1 MLLPRK
7 IPSGVLIVIGLLQ
20 TFLVSCEQSQLR
32 ETEKLIAHASILAS
46 GDLSKGNALAP
57 YIGPGPPPKTRDHR
71 YIFLLYK
78 QPRTQADF
86 GTLAKE
92 SNNWDFKAFVNQHDL
107 ELIGVNFFISRNDD
121 N

>member
-1 MLLPRK
+1 MYHK
-7 IPSGVLIVIGLLQ
+7 TGS
-20 TFLVSCEQSQLR
+20 
-32 ETEKLIAHASILAS
+32 A
-46 GDLSKGNALAP
+46 DLSKGSVLAP

-92 SNNWDFKAFVNQHDL
+92 SNNWDFKAFVQQHDL